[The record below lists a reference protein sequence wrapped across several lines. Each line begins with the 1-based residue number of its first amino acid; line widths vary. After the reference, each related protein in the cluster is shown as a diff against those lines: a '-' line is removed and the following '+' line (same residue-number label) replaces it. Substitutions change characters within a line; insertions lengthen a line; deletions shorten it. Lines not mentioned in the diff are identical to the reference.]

1 MILHQPTL
9 TFLSEQRWRVVWI
22 RKDQIKKAKYSQEE
36 IKCLTKPDLDQIQM
50 KRNKT
55 TEFNVFPEN
64 PCFLKFSLCSLL
76 LWAPLQTD
84 EKKIL
89 APCLVNHPHLHF
101 NRSSFKF
108 WEISNNPGTFSEF
121 LQRSDA
127 KILSRIS
134 PSWKMICTTMHAFPL
149 KENLSS
155 PALKMHSKCWTFY
168 QIDLNSPWWGI
179 GRGENWIWNQ
189 NWRPAGQPHS
199 INLIK
204 PNCKYI
210 HVYFLPFAPKRVIW
224 YSVMKEDLLFLL
236 IMSRSIRRAIYF
248 LFKM

>member
-1 MILHQPTL
+1 M
-9 TFLSEQRWRVVWI
+9 F
-22 RKDQIKKAKYSQEE
+22 SQ
-36 IKCLTKPDLDQIQM
+36 
-50 KRNKT
+50 KT
-55 TEFNVFPEN
+55 PVFSN
-64 PCFLKFSLCSLL
+64 SAFARSS

-134 PSWKMICTTMHAFPL
+134 PSRKMICTTMHAFPL

-204 PNCKYI
+204 LNCVYMYI
-210 HVYFLPFAPKRVIW
+210 SCLLHQRGSFDILWWRKTYFF
-224 YSVMKEDLLFLL
+224 FLL
-236 IMSRSIRRAIYF
+236 CQDQLGGQYIFYSKCNKFSFSIDIPCLACINYMSVWLQISPSSHQILASLWKIMYDGNCATQR
-248 LFKM
+248 